1 MVFQVS
7 RKSTASKTT
16 QLKTTRSDSIRVD
29 LSSSLSC
36 CLAAFL
42 GFFNPKER
50 QQASERARGCY
61 SNRLESNRV
70 AFSRVGRRQSSCW
83 QSIHDAKLTQLVAMI
98 CNIHYSSSV
107 PFYDLS
113 RFCARRRDRAVSN
126 TCIKSIW
133 LQIIK

>member
-42 GFFNPKER
+42 GFFNPKKR
-50 QQASERARGCY
+50 QQASERGCY
-61 SNRLESNRV
+61 SNRIVSLSVE
-70 AFSRVGRRQSSCW
+70 SSCW